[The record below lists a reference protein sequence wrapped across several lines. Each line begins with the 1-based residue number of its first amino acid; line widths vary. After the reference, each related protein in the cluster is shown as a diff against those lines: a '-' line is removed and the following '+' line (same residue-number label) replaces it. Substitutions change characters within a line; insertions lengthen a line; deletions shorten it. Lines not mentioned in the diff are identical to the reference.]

1 MGQVY
6 GRFQVQVSLRI
17 EYYIDTIKV
26 MNSSKKKG
34 GGNNHKMFEDDK
46 FPFKPTLRVSK
57 ENTKGLDINFI
68 PHLPNGNCGMFK

>member
-26 MNSSKKKG
+26 MNSSKKEG
-34 GGNNHKMFEDDK
+34 GKQSQN
-46 FPFKPTLRVSK
+46 V
-57 ENTKGLDINFI
+57 
-68 PHLPNGNCGMFK
+68 